1 MSGMPLLTKFAL
13 ALVLLWTCGP
23 AAVRPTLVAYYSFDG
38 ASVGLVEGLS
48 GYCPN
53 VVSPGTLSGTATIIS
68 GQCKYGDCLDPG
80 SDGSMQLTQQL
91 FQGRGASANSVSFS
105 LWVRRTGTNNFVYI
119 LSKRE
124 LVGVL
129 YVPGGGEGGRDVVA
143 CTLVSSTKEGAQ
155 ATAEVTLQPDINYH
169 IACVYNGLDICVYV
183 NHTLASGCKE
193 WGAKT
198 FSDEWA
204 TMNVGSAP
212 GQPEFRWPGTIDE
225 LKIYDHALSSA
236 ELALLSSTAG
246 PNDAPSV
253 RFEVGGN
260 EYGSSYTAQVF
271 SNFTMTA
278 VVNDSFKAFSGAPQ
292 GSGYA
297 AGFTYKWQALSD
309 TCGGVMIKS
318 PTLMST
324 QMVLEDVGTS
334 TLKLCV
340 SDGEIARETILSLS
354 ASASTPQLIRQ
365 PSTSTIQ
372 VPAGTVDFAI
382 SVEGSSLPPPSYQW
396 QQLVNVTVNRTSDV
410 GNLTTRGVDYHS
422 SYLEESLGMRT
433 AMFASRGL
441 MMARE
446 EVEVEEFRSIP
457 GATYGT
463 LLVNGTEEWDGSVI
477 RCLVYTTG
485 GGTFTNNFTV
495 VISEAIPSSTG
506 GDSDGAL
513 IGGIVGGVGGGLL
526 LCLLL
531 LLVIA
536 VVLMATRRRRATAY
550 RKLKQPDYEEVAFG
564 DVKGDVTL
572 PKKQAEGYRQLE
584 QLLANPDHRLAL
596 AICEVASI
604 GERDAM
610 YRALLRVLAG
620 QFQAYNLIA
629 RTIKLEVASA
639 DEEGTLFRSNSAA
652 AKLFTLYMRMIG
664 LKYLFHVLVLSVRS
678 LHDNAVDT
686 NAASRNNQGAPSASS
701 SSSRI
706 FGHTYRIDRDD
717 ADGEESSAV
726 SMDILGASSM
736 ELDPQK
742 LDEAS
747 DLDINTLELWLTAQ
761 KMFKLIMQSE
771 KILPQELRLLIRRI
785 HDDVAEK
792 FSDEAVFRAMGGFFF
807 LRLICPAL
815 LAPQLHGLLDEPPH
829 PMAQR
834 QLILV
839 TKVLQ
844 NLANDT
850 LPGAKEAYMERLNAF
865 IVSNKPALGRF
876 YDQIVDHPDH
886 GKLTDLTVP
895 ARVRND
901 ALIKL
906 RAFLEA
912 NLAGVEA
919 RLRDQG
925 DDDEGDDVVQEL
937 RDILDKEPVSPIE
950 RV

>member
-1 MSGMPLLTKFAL
+1 MHRLCDL
-13 ALVLLWTCGP
+13 
-23 AAVRPTLVAYYSFDG
+23 
-38 ASVGLVEGLS
+38 
-48 GYCPN
+48 
-53 VVSPGTLSGTATIIS
+53 
-68 GQCKYGDCLDPG
+68 
-80 SDGSMQLTQQL
+80 
-91 FQGRGASANSVSFS
+91 
-105 LWVRRTGTNNFVYI
+105 
-119 LSKRE
+119 
-124 LVGVL
+124 
-129 YVPGGGEGGRDVVA
+129 
-143 CTLVSSTKEGAQ
+143 
-155 ATAEVTLQPDINYH
+155 
-169 IACVYNGLDICVYV
+169 
-183 NHTLASGCKE
+183 
-193 WGAKT
+193 
-198 FSDEWA
+198 
-204 TMNVGSAP
+204 
-212 GQPEFRWPGTIDE
+212 
-225 LKIYDHALSSA
+225 
-236 ELALLSSTAG
+236 
-246 PNDAPSV
+246 
-253 RFEVGGN
+253 
-260 EYGSSYTAQVF
+260 VF

-422 SYLEESLGMRT
+422 SYLATPQKDSLIFQEESLGMRT

-446 EVEVEEFRSIP
+446 EVEVEARSAPAQTIFSVFTYGEKQEFRSIP

-506 GDSDGAL
+506 GDSDAAL

-792 FSDEAVFRAMGGFFF
+792 FSDEAVFRAMGGSSSFASSVRHF
-807 LRLICPAL
+807 LRPSCTAFSTSHLTPYLQLPAR
-815 LAPQLHGLLDEPPH
+815 Q
-829 PMAQR
+829 MAQR